1 MNTMSIIESTVVS
14 ITERPGVQ
22 EYSGTSEKPDDNK
35 ESKKYTNTQTGQ
47 VSQTY

>member
-1 MNTMSIIESTVVS
+1 MNPMSTIESTVVS

-22 EYSGTSEKPDDNK
+22 DSGTSEKPDDNK
-35 ESKKYTNTQTGQ
+35 EKHTNTQTIGQ